1 MGYKLAI
8 DFGTTNSVIARWNE
22 STSTPEVL
30 HLPTIGTSEAE
41 VQFSGVPSLLY
52 VHDARAGKFTIGQ
65 AVRQNGLDSQRD
77 NRLFRNFKRG
87 IVQSPA
93 PEPRLIDGQPFAD
106 ADAGKHFL
114 DLMIQAL
121 PHTLDTLDELVLT
134 APVSSF
140 ENYIEW
146 LSSVVNTDGSADTI
160 RVIDESTAA
169 ALGYAVTEPKALV
182 LVFDFG
188 GGTLDVSLVEL
199 PERREN
205 VGGFLRRLLR
215 GGASKQTARVIGKSG
230 RVIGGSDVDQW
241 MVADVLEQC
250 RLTTHELGAGYSPLL
265 TACETAKIALS
276 TETNA
281 SIRFEA
287 SGKSYTVDYTRD
299 MLEALLE
306 KQGFYQALRRVVD
319 KVMYV
324 ARQRGVFKE
333 DIKYVL
339 LVGGTS
345 LMPSVQR
352 TLKGYF
358 TETAVRADKPFTA
371 VAEGALLM
379 AAGYGL
385 DDYLIH
391 SYGLR
396 HLDPETN
403 THAYDEIIPM
413 GSRYPSEKPIEVLLG
428 ASHAGQDWVEFV
440 VGEIDSD
447 AISMIEVRYEDG
459 QAVFVAQG
467 AHDTRQIIPLNADA
481 AALAKLIPPGRP
493 EEERLRAEFTVDDRR
508 QLRLSVFDLKTN
520 QNLLQDIVVAS
531 LR

>member
-1 MGYKLAI
+1 MGHKLAI
-8 DFGTTNSVIARWNE
+8 DFGTTNSVITRWNE
-22 STSTPEVL
+22 TTSAPEVL
-30 HLPTIGTSEAE
+30 HIPTIGTSEADA
-41 VQFSGVPSLLY
+41 QFSGIPSLLY
-52 VHDARAGKFTIGQ
+52 VHDAHAGKFTIGQ
-65 AVRQNGLDSQRD
+65 AVRTSKLDAQKD

-87 IVQSPA
+87 IVQHPA
-93 PEPRLIDGQPFAD
+93 PEPRQIDGKLFAD
-106 ADAGKHFL
+106 ADAGRHFI
-114 DLMIQAL
+114 DLMIKAL
-121 PHTLDTLDELVLT
+121 PYSLDSLDELVLT
-134 APVSSF
+134 APVTSF
-140 ENYIEW
+140 ESYIEW
-146 LSSVVNTDGSADTI
+146 LSSVISADGSADNI

-215 GGASKQTARVIGKSG
+215 GGASKQTARVIGKAG

-241 MVADVLEQC
+241 MLADVLE
-250 RLTTHELGAGYSPLL
+250 RLKLTTQQLGASYSPLL
-265 TACETAKIALS
+265 TACEAAKITLS
-276 TETNA
+276 TETTTM
-281 SIRFEA
+281 IRFEI
-287 SGKSYTVDYTRD
+287 GNKPYEIDYTRD

-345 LMPSVQR
+345 LMPSVQS

-358 TETAVRADKPFTA
+358 TETAVRAEKPFTA

-396 HLDPETN
+396 HLDAETG

-413 GSRYPSEKPIEVLLG
+413 GSRYPTEKPIEVLLS
-428 ASHAGQDWVEFV
+428 AAHPGQKDIEFV
-440 VGEIDSD
+440 IGEIDSD
-447 AISMIEVRYEDG
+447 SISMIEVRYEEG

-467 AHDTRQIIPLNADA
+467 THDTQQIIPINADS
-481 AALAKLIPPGRP
+481 AALARLLPPGKLD
-493 EEERLRAEFTVDDRR
+493 EERLRAEFSIDERR
-508 QLRLSVFDLKTN
+508 QLRLTVFDLKSN
-520 QNLLQDIVVAS
+520 ARLLEDVIVAS